1 MNTLR
6 SALNDPRY
14 YILLFLASFTLAG
27 QLYLGFFQNWKDIGA
42 SVITAVVLE
51 FLIVGIRYKS
61 WKFPLSAL
69 ITGLGIGLLLSS
81 HKVWPYI
88 VTSLLAIVFKHTVRI
103 RGNHV
108 FNPNNI
114 AMVVML
120 FFVPGFAVSTP
131 KQWTNGIE
139 VMTILLL
146 FGCIAAYKA
155 NRLDTVLAFVGGYAL
170 FAAVRH
176 WGFDEPYF
184 YAFGPMLGAA
194 FQLFTFFMITDP
206 KTTPPLRSQRIGFG
220 VTIALIDA
228 ILRLCAVNHSL
239 FYASFLVTLLLGLP
253 LRLKSRNSASA

>member
-120 FFVPGFAVSTP
+120 FFLPGFAVSTP